1 MWPKKDFARGLTEGC
16 CDTFG
21 YGNKRGYQSFFFIVT
36 SLVYYDLCTH
46 KMWKMNI
53 HIARASGSR
62 KLQFGEE
69 KTEGA
74 VSVYTVGF
82 LFPQREEKN

>member
-1 MWPKKDFARGLTEGC
+1 
-16 CDTFG
+16 
-21 YGNKRGYQSFFFIVT
+21 
-36 SLVYYDLCTH
+36 
-46 KMWKMNI
+46 MWKMNI
-53 HIARASGSR
+53 HIAHASGCR